1 MLGHPWGTKSSVFV
15 IKYYMSIYREYI
27 EKISILSYGLNPNWD
42 FPVLAGG
49 PILTTEINDFH
60 NALR

>member
-1 MLGHPWGTKSSVFV
+1 M
-15 IKYYMSIYREYI
+15 
-27 EKISILSYGLNPNWD
+27 SILSYGLNPNWG